1 MQLPVVAATLLL
13 SLSPAHAFSARG
25 GPTTRIRRAAQ
36 HQRLSVRPRLSAEN
50 LPSDVLLKA
59 SIAALDEDAME
70 EWLMRRGWSSVLLMQ
85 PMLLEKIKP
94 SPPRGMMLT
103 FRRKPTDAK
112 GGTDGG
118 LRFALS
124 RDEGILL
131 VTRVSEGQSISK
143 SFSERILVR
152 KLVSELESLPEALGQ
167 VTAVVHEE
175 MLGDTEPR
183 LGD

>member
-1 MQLPVVAATLLL
+1 MHTAILLSLLL
-13 SLSPAHAFSARG
+13 SLCPTHAFLARG
-25 GPTTRIRRAAQ
+25 CLATRVRRAAQ
-36 HQRLSVRPRLSAEN
+36 HPQLSTEN
-50 LPSDVLLKA
+50 LPSDVLLKV

-70 EWLMRRGWSSVLLMQ
+70 EWLLRRGWSSVLPMQ
-85 PMLLEKIKP
+85 PMLLEQIKP
-94 SPPRGMMLT
+94 SPPRGMQLT

-112 GGTDGG
+112 GGADGG

-152 KLVSELESLPEALGQ
+152 KMVRELESLPEALGR
-167 VTAVVHEE
+167 VTAVVHDE
-175 MLGDTEPR
+175 MLEM
-183 LGD
+183 